1 MEGVKVV
8 LRNISKLS
16 PVDFPQKM
24 DGDPK
29 YLVLTRATPTG
40 FTPDQIVTEFSKMSH
55 LFADNGAL
63 TLRFGRI
70 MTGSNAG
77 DMLLGVTYPS
87 MAEIEAS
94 YDAIASSQT
103 FMNLASHLSINLR
116 NITQLY

>member
-1 MEGVKVV
+1 MI
-8 LRNISKLS
+8 RKLS

-87 MAEIEAS
+87 MVKIDTF
-94 YDAIASSQT
+94 YDVIASS
-103 FMNLASHLSINLR
+103 
-116 NITQLY
+116 